1 MENCKQ
7 VMLQYCP
14 QATAWEIKTFTA
26 LVNMPTALASDLD
39 KFLFNRLH
47 VAIPNGNAAKY
58 ISYWDG
64 WVGQLMCIDQA
75 TFNGYVQQMQGSVSD
90 ALIQYLQAI

>member
-1 MENCKQ
+1 MEKCEQ
-7 VMLQYCP
+7 AMLQYCP

-47 VAIPNGNAAKY
+47 VPIPNGDPVGY
-58 ISYWDG
+58 IAYWDT
-64 WVGQLMCIDQA
+64 WVGQLMCIDEE
-75 TFNGYVQQMQGSVSD
+75 TFASYVKQMQGNVSKQ
-90 ALIQYLQAI
+90 LVQYLQAI